1 MKEIMTEENKTQA
14 EPQVEKPSEEP
25 AKPSYEEIVQER
37 DKGKLEISRLQGL
50 LKAEQRRGVP
60 DEKFDGIH
68 TALGDF
74 RTDIAG
80 WLEDLRNSI
89 QGEAAEAPAKRSYTK
104 EAQDKITK
112 QNAPKPKTQ
121 TDIDAEKFFDYLKDE
136 GLEFE
141 SDFVK
146 DTIKDT
152 DTPQQAL
159 KAIKEKVKERDQ
171 SKLKKEAEA
180 TAKTMLE
187 QMLKD
192 KGLTD
197 LGVEKPSAPSFS
209 YDSKNPDKTLAEAF
223 KKKK

>member
-1 MKEIMTEENKTQA
+1 MTEENKTQA

-121 TDIDAEKFFDYLKDE
+121 TDIEAEKFADYLVE
-136 GLEFE
+136 QELEWDSE
-141 SDFVK
+141 FVQNAIK
-146 DTIKDT
+146 DTIENPT
-152 DTPQQAL
+152 LAL
-159 KAIKEKVKERDQ
+159 KALKVKVKERDQ